1 MFPERIE
8 VYPKM
13 IDLLL
18 CNINLYQ
25 VGLKIMEL
33 VAVDVMMNNIFRI
46 ILINNLLVKILPAWC
61 FQMIVWFDVIYQ
73 QRLHLN
79 FSITQITDWNLKHK
93 QEALNSFEV
102 VWIVQIYLK
111 TFEDY

>member
-1 MFPERIE
+1 MFSERIE

-18 CNINLYQ
+18 RNINLYQ
-25 VGLKIMEL
+25 VRLKIMEL
-33 VAVDVMMNNIFRI
+33 VTVDVMNNIFRI
-46 ILINNLLVKILPAWC
+46 ILINNLLVKILSAKC

-93 QEALNSFEV
+93 QEALNCFEV
-102 VWIVQIYLK
+102 VRIVQIYLK

>member
-1 MFPERIE
+1 MFSERIE
-8 VYPKM
+8 VRSKM

-33 VAVDVMMNNIFRI
+33 VAVDMMNNIFRI

-61 FQMIVWFDVIYQ
+61 FQMIVWFNIIYQ

-79 FSITQITDWNLKHK
+79 FSITQITDRNLKHE
-93 QEALNSFEV
+93 QEALNCFEV
-102 VWIVQIYLK
+102 VRIVQIYLK
-111 TFEDY
+111 TFEDH

>member
-1 MFPERIE
+1 MFSERIE
-8 VYPKM
+8 VRSKM

-33 VAVDVMMNNIFRI
+33 VAVDMMNNIFRI

-61 FQMIVWFDVIYQ
+61 FQMIVWFNIIYQ

-79 FSITQITDWNLKHK
+79 LIVTQIADRNLKHK
-93 QEALNSFEV
+93 QEALNCFEV
-102 VWIVQIYLK
+102 VRIVQIYLK